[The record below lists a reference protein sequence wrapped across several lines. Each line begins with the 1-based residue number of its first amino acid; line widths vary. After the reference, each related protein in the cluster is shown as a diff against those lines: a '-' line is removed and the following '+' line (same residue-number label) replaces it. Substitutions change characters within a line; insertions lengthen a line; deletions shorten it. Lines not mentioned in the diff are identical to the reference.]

1 LFPRPPTLQP
11 AGPARMEGP
20 PKRVRHVHRPWS
32 LSSVSARL
40 QYREFHLAALYGPG
54 NPLTCTP
61 TPASTTLREA
71 TAMNIESRNPENQ
84 KIIRTKIQNGES
96 QTVDE
101 LIHTAL
107 VSLPSTTPSE
117 RPRRTRAEAIAHIN
131 EARKGNKLP
140 QGVTIRDLINQ
151 GRA

>member
-1 LFPRPPTLQP
+1 
-11 AGPARMEGP
+11 
-20 PKRVRHVHRPWS
+20 
-32 LSSVSARL
+32 
-40 QYREFHLAALYGPG
+40 
-54 NPLTCTP
+54 
-61 TPASTTLREA
+61 
-71 TAMNIESRNPENQ
+71 MNIESRNPENQ